1 MPNPTRKRRAWERL
15 VEEGWVDARA
25 AAERWILL
33 RKVYA
38 GGAPVTSAGQLLAA
52 DAPLEVRGLDAR
64 YVAKGGYK
72 LEGALDAFGLDIA
85 GRVALDA
92 GASTGGFT
100 DCLLKRGCAR
110 VYAVDVGFGQL
121 HGTLRANPA
130 VVSLERTNIG
140 DPSLCALKPAPTLGT
155 ADLSYL
161 SLRKATPAFARVLRG
176 RGDLLCLVKPLFEIE
191 DAGARRNGVIADTA
205 YIPLLRA
212 LCGALSDSP
221 LSPPLSVRGVTHSPV
236 TGNNGTVEFFLW
248 LALGSEAE
256 GLSPE
261 ALNQAI
267 AFAVEA
273 GLSLEPYKKK
283 Q

>member
-1 MPNPTRKRRAWERL
+1 MENKRRAWVRL
-15 VEEGWVDARA
+15 VEEGWVTARSD
-25 AAERWILL
+25 AERWILL
-33 RKVYA
+33 RKVYSE
-38 GGAPVTSAGQLLAA
+38 GAPVTSAGQLL
-52 DAPLEVRGLDAR
+52 DAGATLEVRGLDAR

-72 LEGALDAFGLDIA
+72 LEGALDAFGLDINR
-85 GRVALDA
+85 RVALDA

-100 DCLLKRGCAR
+100 DCLIKRGCRR

-140 DPSLCALKPAPTLGT
+140 DPSLCALDPAPTLGT

-161 SLRKATPAFARVLRG
+161 SLRKAAPAFARIQRG
-176 RGDLLCLVKPLFEIE
+176 QGDLLCLVKPLFEIE
-191 DAGARRNGVIADTA
+191 DASARRNGVVPDTA
-205 YIPLLRA
+205 YAPLLRA

-221 LSPPLSVRGVTHSPV
+221 LNPPLSVRGVTHSPV
-236 TGNNGTVEFFLW
+236 TGNGGTVEFFLW
-248 LALGSEAE
+248 LAVGLEAE

-261 ALNQAI
+261 ALGHAI
-267 AFAVEA
+267 ALAVEG

-283 Q
+283 KEL